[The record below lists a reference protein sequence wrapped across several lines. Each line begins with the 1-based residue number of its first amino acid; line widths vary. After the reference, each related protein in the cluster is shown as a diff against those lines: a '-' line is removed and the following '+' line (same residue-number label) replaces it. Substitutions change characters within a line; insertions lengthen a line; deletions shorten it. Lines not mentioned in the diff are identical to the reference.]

1 MKEFSQLINQLIL
14 TRSRNRK
21 IELLNHYF
29 KNTKNPDRGLALA
42 ILTGNL
48 KIKNISI
55 SKIKELIKKEVDPE
69 LFDLSYDYVGDLAET
84 IALIWPYKQ
93 KGKVPKL
100 NFIIDELEN

>member
-1 MKEFSQLINQLIL
+1 MREFSQLINQLIL

-29 KNTKNPDRGLALA
+29 KNTENPDRGLTLA

-55 SKIKELIKKEVDPE
+55 SKIKELIKTS
-69 LFDLSYDYVGDLAET
+69 FDKGVEWDKKILEKVEKKFNLSPYQSKCANAAIGFILG
-84 IALIWPYKQ
+84 ALI
-93 KGKVPKL
+93 L
-100 NFIIDELEN
+100 